1 MPLQFKKYS
10 AEEFAQWLQN
20 GKLGMCLVEHCP
32 QRVYFKHRITED
44 LDILY
49 MYRHVYDN
57 TIAVDEEPE
66 YQGIIKI
73 STKELYDVGYETS
86 IILKDTE
93 QVMYGA
99 TYITDEIEEKVRTHV
114 ENMVAEYIETISEND
129 IAEDR
134 RKRLK
139 DQAWETAKKRFLDD
153 LQADD
158 DYQCD
163 YTVEKYHTYLTDFIL
178 NSDAAT
184 KRMAEEYHNASADE
198 IREDVIRN
206 RYTKEEMAKFNK
218 NEYPNYTAMKKIIR
232 SIPERCNTVVVTVR
246 KEDKELTFKY
256 EARLLRMDCG
266 ISYSTW
272 YIPTI
277 SRCDFK
283 IMFGDNADF
292 RPEDI
297 SIITYGR
304 KVLYE
309 KE

>member
-1 MPLQFKKYS
+1 MPLQFKKYG
-10 AEEFAQWLQN
+10 AEKFVQWLQN
-20 GKLGMCLVEHCP
+20 GKTGMCLVEHCP
-32 QRVYFKHRITED
+32 QRVYFKHRVSEE

-99 TYITDEIEEKVRTHV
+99 AYITDVIEEKVRTHV
-114 ENMVAEYIETISEND
+114 ENMVAKYIGTISESD
-129 IAEDR
+129 IAEER

-139 DQAWETAKKRFLDD
+139 EQAWETAKKRYLYDME
-153 LQADD
+153 ADD
-158 DYQCD
+158 DYRCD
-163 YTVEKYHTYLTDFIL
+163 YTVEKYHIYLTDFIL
-178 NSDAAT
+178 NSDAAA
-184 KRMAEEYHNASADE
+184 KRIAEECHNASADE

-206 RYTKEEMAKFNK
+206 RYTKEEISKFSN
-218 NEYPNYTAMKKIIR
+218 NEYPNYTAMKRIIS
-232 SIPERCNTVVVTVR
+232 SIPDRCNMVNVTIR
-246 KEDKELTFKY
+246 KENRELTFKY

-277 SRCDFK
+277 SRYDFK
-283 IMFGDNADF
+283 AMYGDDADF
-292 RPEDI
+292 KPEDI
-297 SIITYGR
+297 SMITYGR
-304 KVLYE
+304 KVIYE

>member
-1 MPLQFKKYS
+1 MPLQFKKYD
-10 AEEFAQWLQN
+10 AEEFARWLQS
-20 GKLGMCLVEHCP
+20 GKMGMCLVEHCP
-32 QRVYFKHRITED
+32 QRVYFKHRVSEE

-93 QVMYGA
+93 QVMYGTA
-99 TYITDEIEEKVRTHV
+99 YITDVIEEKVQTHV
-114 ENMVAEYIETISEND
+114 ENMVAKYIGTISESD
-129 IAEDR
+129 IAEER

-139 DQAWETAKKRFLDD
+139 EQAWETAKKRYLYDME
-153 LQADD
+153 ADD
-158 DYQCD
+158 DYRCD
-163 YTVEKYHTYLTDFIL
+163 YTVEKYHIYLTDFIL

-184 KRMAEEYHNASADE
+184 KRIAEEYHNASADE

-206 RYTKEEMAKFNK
+206 RYTKEEISKFSN
-218 NEYPNYTAMKKIIR
+218 NEYPNYTAMKRIIS
-232 SIPERCNTVVVTVR
+232 SIPDRCNMVNVTVR
-246 KEDKELTFKY
+246 KENKEITFKY

-266 ISYSTW
+266 ISYSPW

-277 SRCDFK
+277 SRYDFK
-283 IMFGDNADF
+283 AMYGDDADF
-292 RPEDI
+292 KPEDI
-297 SIITYGR
+297 SMITYGR
-304 KVLYE
+304 KVIYE